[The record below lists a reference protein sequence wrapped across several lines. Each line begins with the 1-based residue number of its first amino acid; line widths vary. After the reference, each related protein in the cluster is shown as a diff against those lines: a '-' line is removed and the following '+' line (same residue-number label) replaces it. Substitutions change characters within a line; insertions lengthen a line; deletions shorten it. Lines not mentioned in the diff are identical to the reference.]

1 MIIDFEQITELLQ
14 NENLSDIAQKTG
26 ISYETLQEWKTGK
39 NNWLEQA
46 EERLTKIQN
55 YINVEEKKIEQERI
69 EEQEEKGLNI
79 GNLG

>member
-14 NENLSDIAQKTG
+14 NKNLSDIAQETG

-39 NNWLEQA
+39 NNWLEQV

-79 GNLG
+79 GNFG